1 MFIKYQLS
9 KNCRIWRCI
18 RNNLPLSKTLLK
30 MNEELEKIKKDI
42 AKIRERNL
50 RVEEDKACE
59 TSYFRILPITFIT
72 YIVAAFLLYFIGAEN
87 YFWGALVPAAGF
99 FLSTQTLPFIKKWWL
114 KGK

>member
-1 MFIKYQLS
+1 
-9 KNCRIWRCI
+9 
-18 RNNLPLSKTLLK
+18 

-50 RVEEDKACE
+50 RVEEDKAWE